1 MQSLTLGS
9 DPLYERITI
18 VKRAVN
24 CPIFVKSVPISSA
37 SIFGARWLSN
47 LSTTLFGISQILYAL
62 VASLLWT
69 GKASGKLTL
78 QKFNL
83 ILVYVILWYAYSNI
97 PSRNGV
103 GQTETSSSRLP
114 SVLEGICSLSTES
127 GTAKAT

>member
-103 GQTETSSSRLP
+103 GQT
-114 SVLEGICSLSTES
+114 
-127 GTAKAT
+127 